1 MNRSDAW
8 HDRQLAHVRACL
20 AEADKRHTDAEIAA
34 AHAALAV
41 RPRRAVKRY
50 VMTAF
55 LHGWLPAWLVAT
67 TFRLLKLRSL

>member
-1 MNRSDAW
+1 MNHPAAW

-20 AEADKRHTDAEIAA
+20 AEADRAHTPEEIAA

-50 VMTAF
+50 VMHAF
-55 LHGWLPAWLVAT
+55 LRGFLPASVVTA